1 MKYQLQMQC
10 DGYWR
15 RDIRVSEVRNAFA
28 DEITKLGLS
37 DSRVVLLSGDI
48 GNMLFDNFKKVDDR
62 RFFNCGVAEANMMG
76 VAAGMALSGLRP
88 VIYTITPFTTTR
100 CFEQIRVDACYHNV
114 PVVIVGTGAGLSY
127 AELGP
132 THHSLEDL
140 AILRTLPG
148 MTVLAP
154 CDAIELRLALRAALK
169 QDGPVYMRI
178 GKKGEPLIHRRP
190 CDFRIGRVA
199 VVRVGVDVALLGTG
213 TIMIEVLKAADLL
226 NEHGVSA
233 EVVSVHSI
241 KPLDLAYL
249 AGAGKRFKV
258 IATIEEHGLI
268 GGLGSAVSE
277 WRSAANSPIRQ
288 LSFGVPDE
296 FMHEVG
302 SQEYAREKYGL
313 VSKAIANE
321 VLANLRNK

>member
-1 MKYQLQMQC
+1 M
-10 DGYWR
+10 
-15 RDIRVSEVRNAFA
+15 RNAFA
-28 DEITKLGLS
+28 AQITELAQE
-37 DSRVVLLSGDI
+37 DQRVVLLSGDI
-48 GNMLFDNFKKVDDR
+48 GNKLFDNFKKVDDR
-62 RFFNCGVAEANMMG
+62 RFYNCGVAEANMMG

-114 PVVIVGTGAGLSY
+114 PVVIVGTGSGLSY

-154 CDAIELRLALRAALK
+154 CDATELRLALRAAF
-169 QDGPVYMRI
+169 QQEGPVYMRI
-178 GKKGEPLIHRRP
+178 GKKGEPAIHQHP
-190 CDFRIGRVA
+190 PSFRIGA
-199 VVRVGVDVALLGTG
+199 AIVVREGTEVALLSAG
-213 TIMIEVLKAADLL
+213 TIMPEVLKAADLL
-226 NEHGVSA
+226 NEQGISA

-241 KPLDLAYL
+241 KPLDTAYL
-249 AGAGKRFKV
+249 ASAAQKFKL
-258 IATIEEHGLI
+258 IATVEEHGLI

-277 WRSAANSPIRQ
+277 WKAAANASIRQ
-288 LSFGVPDE
+288 LSFGTPDE

-302 SQEYAREKYGL
+302 SQEYARAKYGL
-313 VSKAIANE
+313 VSENIAGRI
-321 VLANLRNK
+321 LSSLRGK